1 MQTKTTPTAVATFSF
16 ISRMKC
22 PFDWML
28 KDTFFSFFTILI
40 FSTISIILYFT
51 MFLPR
56 VADMCFETVN
66 KHYNHNL
73 TLLLQQATSIP
84 QPHLQSTDK
93 KENLSC
99 MCIKELNCGAAD
111 NYFTECHFS
120 WSSAISSF
128 PTFLRYHR
136 KRFLKQLN
144 EV

>member
-22 PFDWML
+22 PFYWML
-28 KDTFFSFFTILI
+28 KDAYFFFTILI

-56 VADMCFETVN
+56 VADVCFETVN

-73 TLLLQQATSIP
+73 TLLLQQATSIL

-136 KRFLKQLN
+136 KRFWKQLN

>member
-1 MQTKTTPTAVATFSF
+1 
-16 ISRMKC
+16 
-22 PFDWML
+22 
-28 KDTFFSFFTILI
+28 
-40 FSTISIILYFT
+40 

-56 VADMCFETVN
+56 VADVCFETVN

-120 WSSAISSF
+120 
-128 PTFLRYHR
+128 
-136 KRFLKQLN
+136 
-144 EV
+144 